1 MCRISLMASHSI
13 FSAKLL
19 KQTVTCKFRNQ
30 KSCFYCNCIAKIHEK
45 AKKVSPLLAVN
56 E

>member
-1 MCRISLMASHSI
+1 MYKISLMALRFI
-13 FSAKLL
+13 FSAKLR
-19 KQTVTCKFRNQ
+19 KKNVTCKFRNQ
-30 KSCFYCNCIAKIHEK
+30 KSYFYCNCIAKRHEK

>member
-1 MCRISLMASHSI
+1 MYRITLTASHSI
-13 FSAKLL
+13 FSAKLR
-19 KQTVTCKFRNQ
+19 KKNVPCKFRNQ
-30 KSCFYCNCIAKIHEK
+30 KSCFYCNCIAKRHEK